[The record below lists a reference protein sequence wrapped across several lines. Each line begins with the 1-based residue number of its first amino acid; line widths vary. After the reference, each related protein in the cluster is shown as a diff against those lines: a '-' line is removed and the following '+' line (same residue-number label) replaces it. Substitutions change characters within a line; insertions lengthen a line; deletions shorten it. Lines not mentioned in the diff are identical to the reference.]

1 MSVRKQAVDF
11 VTYILSQVC
20 REEDSYKIEVVE
32 DDKGTLLLIKVKG
45 EDMGRIIGK
54 SGKNISALRTLISNI
69 AAREDARLA
78 VKVIE
83 IEAEDFDNA

>member
-1 MSVRKQAVDF
+1 MSVKKQAIDF

-20 REEDSYKIEVVE
+20 REESSYQLEVVE
-32 DDKGTLLLIKVKG
+32 DEKGTLILIKVKG

-54 SGKNISALRTLISNI
+54 GGKNISALRTLISNI

-83 IEAEDFDNA
+83 IEEDEA

>member
-1 MSVRKQAVDF
+1 MSVQKQAVDF
-11 VTYILSQVC
+11 ITYILSQVC
-20 REEDSYKIEVVE
+20 REESSYRLEVVE
-32 DDKGTLLLIKVKG
+32 DDKGTLILIKVQG

-78 VKVIE
+78 VKVVE
-83 IEAEDFDNA
+83 IEEGEA